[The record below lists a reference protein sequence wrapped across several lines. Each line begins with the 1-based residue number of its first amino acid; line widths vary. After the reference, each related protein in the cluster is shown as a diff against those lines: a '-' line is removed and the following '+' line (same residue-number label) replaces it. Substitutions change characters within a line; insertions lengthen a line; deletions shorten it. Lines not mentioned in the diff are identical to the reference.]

1 MLIII
6 KGVKQI
12 IFHSTNS
19 IYRGILF
26 YYMYK
31 YKVETKPAAAT
42 YKSWVSYL
50 NTQFLP
56 S

>member
-19 IYRGILF
+19 IYRYSILLHV
-26 YYMYK
+26 YK

-42 YKSWVSYL
+42 NKSWVSYL